1 MISVL
6 QHFPYHCFVN
16 LFFFFSTHYS
26 KICLLIPNLHVTSF
40 SLLLFIRLSLDSLSA
55 SSISRFLT
63 LLFTLWSRVCGSERL
78 LLIPLIFK
86 QEKPG
91 SSATA
96 GGASGT
102 RGFTTGFNRF
112 VLVFLSLWGSLCEQ
126 FHFSLSLSGIFQ
138 VGRGRQCAVGVDG
151 RLLGL
156 FWAFVSF
163 VRASAARAPL
173 PDAWRIRQN
182 SGQNK

>member
-1 MISVL
+1 M
-6 QHFPYHCFVN
+6 YH
-16 LFFFFSTHYS
+16 LSHS
-26 KICLLIPNLHVTSF
+26 
-40 SLLLFIRLSLDSLSA
+40 SLYTCLSLDSLSA

-63 LLFTLWSRVCGSERL
+63 LLFTLWSRVCGSAGL

-112 VLVFLSLWGSLCEQ
+112 VLVFLSLWESLCEQ

-138 VGRGRQCAVGVDG
+138 VGRGAEVRSEAVSAGSV
-151 RLLGL
+151 LGL
-156 FWAFVSF
+156 LVLLEALVLRS
-163 VRASAARAPL
+163 L
-173 PDAWRIRQN
+173 PDTWRVHQN
-182 SGQNK
+182 SAQNK